1 MKNFKKPITALF
13 IIILL
18 VSISIIFRSILM
30 VYIVEPIALLFWAI
44 WRIASSVH
52 QNIYWI
58 ILIALCIIFTTR
70 QLSFVVRKTSKLSYT
85 YSYKSPTQVDYW
97 RILIKDSIL
106 GKNEDEWLR
115 KHLKELLK
123 TVISQSEG
131 VSAME
136 VEKIVEN
143 RMTPLSPSAHQ
154 YLFSSNMKGKFF
166 QKNTLNTLYFLPRW
180 LRKRVRNFVHQN
192 YSIIDEILDYTETEL
207 EINDEK

>member
-1 MKNFKKPITALF
+1 
-13 IIILL
+13 
-18 VSISIIFRSILM
+18 M

-52 QNIYWI
+52 QNVYWI
-58 ILIALCIIFTTR
+58 ILIAICIIFMTR
-70 QLSFVVRKTSKLSYT
+70 QLSFAVRKTSRFSYT
-85 YSYKSPTQVDYW
+85 YSYKSPTQVDFW
-97 RILIKDSIL
+97 RTLIKDSTL
-106 GKNEDEWLR
+106 GKNENEWLR
-115 KHLKELLK
+115 KYLKELLK

-166 QKNTLNTLYFLPRW
+166 QKNTLNTLYFFPRW
-180 LRKRVRNFVHQN
+180 LRRWGRKFVHQN
-192 YSIIDEILDYTETEL
+192 YSLIDEILDYTETEL